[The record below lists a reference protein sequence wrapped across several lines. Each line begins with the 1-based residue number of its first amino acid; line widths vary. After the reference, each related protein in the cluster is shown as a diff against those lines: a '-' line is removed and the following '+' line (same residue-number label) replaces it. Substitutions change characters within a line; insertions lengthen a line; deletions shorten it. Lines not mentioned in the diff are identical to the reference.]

1 MKPCYLGVCAFILNV
16 SFAID
21 AWSKDSQK
29 VLVQEDAMGGKTTAL
44 ISGKAAPMD
53 FGSSGW
59 QALAAKKIPSK
70 PGAATKGVFGP
81 AVNWPVI
88 PIHLTLLPNGRV
100 LSFGSDQAGLQ
111 GALVHAVWNPNL
123 GTRASA
129 HTVLP
134 NAVSTDIFCAGQT
147 VISSTGETLIVGG
160 DETINGVRNY
170 SVTDTTFYN
179 YLTGKMYSGQP
190 MAFKRWYS
198 TLVALANG
206 DILILGG
213 RSEKDVPTYA
223 STPEVYAHGAGFRT
237 LLGAASDDA
246 FGGNGDFPWY
256 YPRGFLAPNGKVFI
270 VANSGQTYWLD
281 HTGNGSITGVAN
293 INALVGSW
301 TLPSLMYAPG
311 KILTLR
317 ESKKVVA
324 FDLNGS
330 EVKMKVIADRSHERI
345 VSSSTVMADGK
356 VFVNGGSED
365 YNKLQGVAYDAEI
378 WDPKTE
384 QWAIA
389 ASASKPRLY
398 HSSTLLLPD
407 GTLLT
412 GGGGAPG
419 PVTNLN
425 AEIYYPPYLYKR
437 GGSGKPATRPGI
449 TTAPKKIAWNKV
461 FRVNVKSSSPIS
473 RVTFVRAG
481 SSTHS
486 LNVDQRFMELKFT
499 KINNRTIRVVG
510 PADVNIAPPGYYM
523 MFVFDRNRV
532 PSVAKLIHL
541 QS

>member
-1 MKPCYLGVCAFILNV
+1 MKPFYLGVCAFILNV

-21 AWSKDSQK
+21 AWSKDTQK
-29 VLVQEDAMGGKTTAL
+29 VLMQEDAMGGKTAAL

-111 GALVHAVWNPNL
+111 GALVHAIWNPSL

-134 NAVSTDIFCAGQT
+134 NVIKTDIFCAGQT

-160 DETINGVRNY
+160 DETINGIRNY
-170 SVTDTTFYN
+170 SAADTNFYD
-179 YLTGKMYSGQP
+179 YLTGKMHSGQP
-190 MAFKRWYS
+190 MAFKRWYA

-206 DILILGG
+206 EVAILGG
-213 RSEKDVPTYA
+213 RYEKDADTYA
-223 STPEVYAHGAGFRT
+223 STPELYTPGGGFRV
-237 LLGAASDDA
+237 LFGAINEDA
-246 FGGNGDFPWY
+246 YGGNGNRAWS
-256 YPRGFLAPNGKVFI
+256 YPQGFLAPNGKVFI
-270 VANSGQTYWLD
+270 IAHSGETFWLD
-281 HTGNGSITGVAN
+281 TAGNGSIAKLTAITTSLGN
-293 INALVGSW
+293 W
-301 TLPSLMYAPG
+301 TLPSLMYEPG
-311 KILTLR
+311 KILSLR
-317 ESKKVVA
+317 EGKKVVA

-330 EVKMKVIADRSHERI
+330 DVKMKELANRSQEGLY
-345 VSSSTVMADGK
+345 SNSTVMADGK
-356 VFVNGGSED
+356 VFINGGSD
-365 YNKLQGVAYDAEI
+365 VDNQLQGVAYDAEI

-407 GTLLT
+407 GTVLT

-437 GGSGKPATRPGI
+437 GGSGKPATRPRI
-449 TTAPKKIAWNKV
+449 LTAPQKIDWNQV
-461 FRVNVKSSSPIS
+461 FRVNVKSSTGIS

-481 SSTHS
+481 SATHS
-486 LNVDQRFMELKFT
+486 LNVDQRYMELKFT
-499 KINNRTIRVVG
+499 KANKRTIRVVG
-510 PADVNIAPPGYYM
+510 PTNENIAPPGYYM
-523 MFVFDRNRV
+523 MFIFDRNRV

-541 QS
+541 QN